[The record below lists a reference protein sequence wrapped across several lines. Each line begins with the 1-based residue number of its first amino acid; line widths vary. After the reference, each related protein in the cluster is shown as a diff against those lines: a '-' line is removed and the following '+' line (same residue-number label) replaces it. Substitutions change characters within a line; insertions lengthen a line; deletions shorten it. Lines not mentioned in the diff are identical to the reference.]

1 MPTPFSDVCMCP
13 EKLEMMNSIT
23 DQITERS
30 SITLQSL
37 SKLENLLKASQKQV
51 DLLRNESSVMK
62 RKLSETESEGKTLS
76 NTCKHLKMELAS
88 SQEELEALGFQEEK
102 ENNESVKKEEEN
114 SVPWLNEIGKIVNFC
129 PVCNK

>member
-1 MPTPFSDVCMCP
+1 
-13 EKLEMMNSIT
+13 MNSIT

-62 RKLSETESEGKTLS
+62 RKLSETKTTF
-76 NTCKHLKMELAS
+76 N
-88 SQEELEALGFQEEK
+88 
-102 ENNESVKKEEEN
+102 ENIF
-114 SVPWLNEIGKIVNFC
+114 LIFR
-129 PVCNK
+129 

>member
-1 MPTPFSDVCMCP
+1 MGLAFKISKDGKMTP

-37 SKLENLLKASQKQV
+37 SKLENLHKASQKQV

-76 NTCKHLKMELAS
+76 NTRKYLKMELAS

-114 SVPWLNEIGKIVNFC
+114 SVPKTNDSQKDLFD
-129 PVCNK
+129 

>member
-1 MPTPFSDVCMCP
+1 MGLAFKISKDGKMTP

-62 RKLSETESEGKTLS
+62 RKLSETESEGKTLYS
-76 NTCKHLKMELAS
+76 TRTYLKMELAS

-114 SVPWLNEIGKIVNFC
+114 SVPKTNDSQKDLFD
-129 PVCNK
+129 

>member
-1 MPTPFSDVCMCP
+1 MGLAFKISKDGKMTP

-37 SKLENLLKASQKQV
+37 SKWENLLKASQKQV

-76 NTCKHLKMELAS
+76 NTRKYLKMELAS

-114 SVPWLNEIGKIVNFC
+114 SVPKTNDSQKDLFD
-129 PVCNK
+129 